1 MAAHIAIMSAHYLGV
16 RGKML
21 LSARDELARTI
32 KGIRLRLGMN
42 MTKFAQA
49 IGVTQGQVNRYE
61 ANRAVPSTYTLANLL
76 PLADGAE
83 KNPIL
88 ECLTKMLGSGPM
100 TEAATI
106 SKVADER
113 KRFDA
118 MWAAAMASQPTA
130 ETPLPFWAN
139 LLGVCRNETQASGCG
154 VGLGATPPPCFI
166 AQSTK

>member
-1 MAAHIAIMSAHYLGV
+1 
-16 RGKML
+16 ML

-166 AQSTK
+166 EQSTK